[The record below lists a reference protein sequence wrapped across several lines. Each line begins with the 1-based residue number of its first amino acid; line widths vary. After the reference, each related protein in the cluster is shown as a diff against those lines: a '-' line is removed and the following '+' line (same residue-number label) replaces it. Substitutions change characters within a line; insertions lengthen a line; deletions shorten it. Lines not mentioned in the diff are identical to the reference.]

1 MNEAIILIGSN
12 INPEI
17 NLKVSLYILIQKVE
31 IVTYSNIWKTQSVG
45 SEGPDF
51 LNIAVQIRMKENRLE
66 LKNNILSDIEKT
78 LKRKRTS
85 DKNAP
90 RTIDLDPIL
99 FNGQILDEELWNK
112 VFMAVPVAD
121 IKPQLTNPGSKD
133 TLKTTAEKLK
143 SPGNPKL
150 FVPPAGFFP
159 S

>member
-12 INPEI
+12 INPEQ
-17 NLKVSLYILIQKVE
+17 NLKESLHLLKQKVE
-31 IVTYSNIWKTQSVG
+31 ITTYSNIWKTQSFG

-51 LNIAVQIRMKENRLE
+51 LNIAVQIRMKENMSE
-66 LKNNILSDIEKT
+66 LKNNILAEIEHK

-99 FNGQILDEELWNK
+99 FNGQILDAELWNK
-112 VFMAVPVAD
+112 VFIAVPVAD
-121 IKPQLTNPGSKD
+121 IKPQLTNPGSKE
-133 TLKTTAEKLK
+133 TLKTTAKKLK
-143 SPGNPKL
+143 SPGNPEL